1 MSEKRKSVRD
11 QADEY
16 RRKVADSFLH
26 LLDADNPVNSFDWV
40 KGWQSLEMPYSIT
53 SDVKYSGINAYHLF
67 FTAIANEWKD
77 PRWITF
83 NGLKKYPGAHV
94 NKGEHGT
101 QIEYW
106 MASDKTKK
114 PGEKG
119 KWLTFAEMYN
129 LVTNEGRSLDE
140 FRSFPRYYTVFNAEQ
155 CTGLPEL
162 PERSKNEEVDEDL
175 FVTTVAKNLN
185 VDISHDGGYQAYYRP
200 SDDTIHLP
208 EKDTFYSSYEYNST
222 ALHELAHS
230 TGADKRLDRSIVNG
244 FADDQYAFEEL
255 VAEMTSCMTSSVLKR
270 DEESMDA
277 YIKKHAENHYRYI
290 KSWAQH
296 IEKDPKCLENALK
309 LASTATDYIDL
320 AGGLISLKEFHTRQ
334 KDYAVQLNEDG
345 SIIATINKTAL
356 LSKGPAAVIP
366 ELPEKTET
374 MKKGL
379 HL

>member
-1 MSEKRKSVRD
+1 MSEKRKSTRD

-16 RRKVADSFLH
+16 RRKVAESFLH
-26 LLDADNPVNSFDWV
+26 LLDTDNPVNSFDWV

-67 FTAIANEWKD
+67 FTAIANDWKD
-77 PRWITF
+77 PRWVTF

-101 QIEYW
+101 QIQRW
-106 MASDKTKK
+106 MVNDTTKRS
-114 PGEKG
+114 GEKG
-119 KWLTFAEMYN
+119 KFISFEEMYKLIDN
-129 LVTNEGRSLDE
+129 GRDPDE
-140 FRSFPRYYTVFNAEQ
+140 FRSFPKYYYVFNAEQ
-155 CTGLPEL
+155 CTGLPER

-208 EKDTFYSSYEYNST
+208 EKDSFYSSYEYNST

-230 TGADKRLDRSIVNG
+230 TGADKRLNRSIVNG

-309 LASTATDYIDL
+309 LASVATDYIDL
-320 AGGLISLKEFHTRQ
+320 AGGIISLKEFHTRQ
-334 KDYAVQLNEDG
+334 KDYAVQLNDDG
-345 SIIATINKTAL
+345 SIKATINKTAL
-356 LSKGPAAVIP
+356 LSKEPVVGIP
-366 ELPEKTET
+366 DLPGKTET